1 MLLPFLPA
9 FSSIKINDKVLA
21 NVSFSDILTSIVF
34 FKPKICCSFSKA
46 LPAYAGSALEKLQQ
60 ILGLKNTIEVKM
72 SLNDT
77 LANTLSLILIDE
89 KAGRNGSNIRPS
101 SKIIKKV
108 LEVMK
113 SNNYIGDFEEIK
125 DGKGNTIKLNLIGNI
140 NKCGVVKPMY
150 SVKKDEFEKF
160 EKRYLLAR
168 GMGILIVSTPFGIIT
183 HNEAKKKGIGGKL
196 LAY

>member
-1 MLLPFLPA
+1 
-9 FSSIKINDKVLA
+9 
-21 NVSFSDILTSIVF
+21 
-34 FKPKICCSFSKA
+34 
-46 LPAYAGSALEKLQQ
+46 
-60 ILGLKNTIEVKM
+60 M

-89 KAGRNGSNIRPS
+89 KAGKNESKVRPS

-108 LEVMK
+108 LDVMK

-125 DGKGNTIKLNLIGNI
+125 DGKGDMIKLNLIGNI
-140 NKCGVVKPMY
+140 NKCGVIKPRY

-168 GMGILIVSTPFGIIT
+168 DMGILVVSTPVGIIT

-196 LAY
+196 LAYCY

>member
-1 MLLPFLPA
+1 
-9 FSSIKINDKVLA
+9 
-21 NVSFSDILTSIVF
+21 
-34 FKPKICCSFSKA
+34 
-46 LPAYAGSALEKLQQ
+46 
-60 ILGLKNTIEVKM
+60 M

-89 KAGRNGSNIRPS
+89 KAGKNESKVRPS

-108 LEVMK
+108 LDVMK

-125 DGKGNTIKLNLIGNI
+125 DGKGNMIKLNLIGNI
-140 NKCGVVKPMY
+140 NKCGVIKPRY

-160 EKRYLLAR
+160 EERYLLAR
-168 GMGILIVSTPFGIIT
+168 SMGILIVSTPFGIIT

-196 LAY
+196 LAYCY

>member
-1 MLLPFLPA
+1 
-9 FSSIKINDKVLA
+9 
-21 NVSFSDILTSIVF
+21 
-34 FKPKICCSFSKA
+34 
-46 LPAYAGSALEKLQQ
+46 
-60 ILGLKNTIEVKM
+60 M

-140 NKCGVVKPMY
+140 NKCGVVKPRY

-196 LAY
+196 LAYCY